1 MRFSTIV
8 RTATLALALTA
19 GAALSS
25 AFADSVTNMSAPN
38 ANQSPMATNEQLAL
52 ASDPAQVTSAQ
63 ANLQY
68 EMNVRRSP
76 DASGSYD
83 HGW

>member
-1 MRFSTIV
+1 MRFSTTI
-8 RTATLALALTA
+8 RTAALALALTS
-19 GAALSS
+19 GAALSN

-38 ANQSPMATNEQLAL
+38 QTQMAANEQLAL

-63 ANLQY
+63 ANAKY
-68 EMNVRRSP
+68 EMNIRKSP
-76 DASGSYD
+76 DDSSSYD